1 VTKENERLN
10 TDYRS
15 SSSSGHR
22 GFSYLIAPI
31 SLGNDSSGFCAAWA
45 GLAQRRSQW
54 RVIKAEAQNI
64 SASNLQGFGTEK
76 ITKVESLQEIIAEME
91 TTETTGRASADCP
104 SSVSMRSTRNELV
117 NSGPAD

>member
-1 VTKENERLN
+1 MFADTTITQQHSDPSVDAESNLPAAFAEINIHK
-10 TDYRS
+10 S
-15 SSSSGHR
+15 
-22 GFSYLIAPI
+22 
-31 SLGNDSSGFCAAWA
+31 FCM
-45 GLAQRRSQW
+45 LLVRPS
-54 RVIKAEAQNI
+54 VS

-104 SSVSMRSTRNELV
+104 SSVSMRSRNELV